1 MAKLQKRIQ
10 ETIEQIYT
18 KLWFSFFMN
27 KKVIPSIDMGIAFL
41 SDEAKTHTIQ
51 KIREACTSTGFFLYP
66 TMGFQ

>member
-1 MAKLQKRIQ
+1 
-10 ETIEQIYT
+10 
-18 KLWFSFFMN
+18 MN